1 MNIFIKILPLILC
14 LCFLAGCSKCN
25 CDDDMQSQAL
35 QRADSLSN
43 TTPVPQDDITYKL
56 AGTDIYYAVLSSSS
70 TECKI
75 NITTVNS
82 IQITFGEM
90 YHIERLVDGKFE
102 KLEWKNEPVF
112 IEIAYLIRSTDKPVE
127 KTYKWK
133 PFLGELESGTYR
145 IVTDFYR
152 DGEKINARFEFTV
165 E

>member
-14 LCFLAGCSKCN
+14 LCFLAGCNTCN
-25 CDDDMQSQAL
+25 CNEDTGTPQK
-35 QRADSLSN
+35 ADSLSD
-43 TTPVPQDDITYKL
+43 TTPVLQNDLTYNL

-75 NITTVNS
+75 NITTVN
-82 IQITFGEM
+82 ITQMTFGEM

-102 KLEWKNEPVF
+102 KLEWKNEPIF
-112 IEIAYLIRSTDKPVE
+112 IEIAYLISTDKPVE
-127 KTYKWK
+127 KTYKWE

-152 DGEKINARFEFTV
+152 DGEKITAYFEFTI